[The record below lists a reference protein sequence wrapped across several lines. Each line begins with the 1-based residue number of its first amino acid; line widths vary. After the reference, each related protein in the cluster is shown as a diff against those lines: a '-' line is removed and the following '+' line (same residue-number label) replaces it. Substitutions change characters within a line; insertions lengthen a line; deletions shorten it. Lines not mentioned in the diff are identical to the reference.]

1 MTRVWRIG
9 SAGALTEPTTIVE
22 ADGLLYDLDGLD
34 APLPDGPRDVLDILT
49 RWDEWEPALHDA
61 AAVASRDR
69 ALPAHEVAWLPPV
82 IFPRKLVCVGANYRE
97 HLAEMNS
104 ELHNKVPYS
113 FLKPASTGLLGSG
126 RALHLPANAT
136 WIDWEAELGVVIGR
150 RMRHVTGDA
159 VLEGVAGY
167 TMINDVSNR
176 DLMEEWQPVIGMDWI
191 THKGYDEFA
200 PAGPLITPARFV
212 EDPQRLAIELTVDGD
227 VKQSSNTSRM
237 TFDVKA
243 ILEHLNSIMTLE
255 PGDIISTG
263 SPAGV
268 GYGRNPRERLE
279 AGNEV
284 VVTIEGLG
292 PSLVTTVVGPDDD

>member
-1 MTRVWRIG
+1 
-9 SAGALTEPTTIVE
+9 
-22 ADGLLYDLDGLD
+22 
-34 APLPDGPRDVLDILT
+34 
-49 RWDEWEPALHDA
+49 
-61 AAVASRDR
+61 
-69 ALPAHEVAWLPPV
+69 
-82 IFPRKLVCVGANYRE
+82 
-97 HLAEMNS
+97 
-104 ELHNKVPYS
+104 
-113 FLKPASTGLLGSG
+113 
-126 RALHLPANAT
+126 
-136 WIDWEAELGVVIGR
+136 
-150 RMRHVTGDA
+150 

-167 TMINDVSNR
+167 TTVNDVSNR

-237 TFDVKA
+237 TFGVKA

-268 GYGRNPRERLE
+268 GYGRDPRERLE
-279 AGNEV
+279 PGNEV

-292 PSLVTTVVGPDDD
+292 PSLVTTVVGPDDG